1 MHNYLSAVSDRAGT
15 AAPLARGL
23 MPDPPSQPARRTLE
37 APVAVSAMDRTPL
50 RVLLVEDNM
59 VNQRVALHL
68 LNRLGY
74 QADVAV
80 NGWEAVEAASQAPYD
95 LVFMD
100 VMMPV
105 MDGYEATRQIR
116 GLTLCA
122 QPRIVALTANAM
134 PGDRERCLEAG
145 MDDYL
150 AKPLQIDALNRI
162 IQQTSETIPAETA
175 STADDVLDLDA
186 LRDLREAIGE
196 DDPAFLDSLVGE
208 YFGDAQTLVDD
219 LGYAFETNELD
230 LARRVAHTLKSSS
243 AMMGARHLS
252 EVCARVEH
260 LLRDGDPLG
269 ARAAATTVPIRF
281 EESRRALDRMR
292 QNGFAGL

>member
-1 MHNYLSAVSDRAGT
+1 MSDPSSHPPGHVPGT
-15 AAPLARGL
+15 
-23 MPDPPSQPARRTLE
+23 S
-37 APVAVSAMDRTPL
+37 VAVQVAPRLPL

-80 NGWEAVEAASQAPYD
+80 NGWEAVEAATAAPYD

-150 AKPLQIDALNRI
+150 AKPLQIDALTRI
-162 IQQTSETIPAETA
+162 IQQASETAGPAVPA
-175 STADDVLDLDA
+175 LVPDDVLNLDA

-219 LGYAFETNELD
+219 LGYAFETGELD

-260 LLRDGDPLG
+260 LLREGDAPG
-269 ARAAATTVPIRF
+269 ARAAGAAVPARF
-281 EESRRALDRMR
+281 AESHRALDVLRR
-292 QNGFAGL
+292 QGFAGL